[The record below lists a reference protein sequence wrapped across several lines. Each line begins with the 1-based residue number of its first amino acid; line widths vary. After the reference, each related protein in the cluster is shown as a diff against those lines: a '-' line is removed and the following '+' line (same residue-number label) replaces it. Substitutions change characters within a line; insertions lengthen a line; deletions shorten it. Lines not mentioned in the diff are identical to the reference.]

1 MASEDK
7 RNALRQRIETAQNRL
22 SENPASDY
30 AREAADQVIGFAK
43 ANPLVV
49 LAGAVAVGLT
59 LGSLSQR
66 GKKAAAATGVLS
78 RLATDAAIAFAVA
91 LYERTSHRSE
101 EEKDQP
107 SG

>member
-22 SENPASDY
+22 SENPASNY

-66 GKKAAAATGVLS
+66 GKKAAAATGVF
-78 RLATDAAIAFAVA
+78 RRFATDAAIAFAVA
-91 LYERTSHRSE
+91 LYERASHRSE